1 VWALAAAACLVECSV
16 CVEQDAASPQPEATR
31 KMPWKEPGEKPREP
45 RGREPWG
52 SGQGSGP
59 DLDAWLRKARR
70 SLGPFGRGPL
80 GAVALVVLVIV
91 LWFLIGGWISIG
103 PQQAGVVLRLGRF
116 ERVLPPGVHLR
127 LPAPIDQVTRVD
139 VGHPR
144 SVGDEARLLTQD
156 GQIALVDYSVQ
167 YKVVDAE
174 KFLFAARSA
183 EDAVRDAA
191 AAAARA
197 EVGTHSLACL
207 VGGLGLPCSAPFAKT
222 ELASAMTAHIQAS
235 LAETQAD
242 LGLAVSAVSIQSVDV
257 PAEFKQSFD
266 AIPAAHD
273 AARTARATAAADV
286 VRSKAETVNQAAS
299 IKTAAAAYQRKAV
312 ADANAAAARFGQLV
326 AQYQAAPE
334 VTRHQLWLDAMRDVL
349 TKNHVVVNTGSG
361 DVVVQFPVRHPAP
374 AVAPASA
381 ASGAPAPGIPLPASA
396 ASAAEA
402 ITSGPALQAAHP

>member
-1 VWALAAAACLVECSV
+1 
-16 CVEQDAASPQPEATR
+16 
-31 KMPWKEPGEKPREP
+31 MPWKEPGEKPREP

-52 SGQGSGP
+52 SGRGGQGRGP

-80 GAVALVVLVIV
+80 GVVALAVLVIV
-91 LWFLIGGWISIG
+91 LWFLIGGWVSIG
-103 PQQAGVVLRLGRF
+103 PQQAGVVLRFGRF
-116 ERVLPPGVHLR
+116 ERVLSPGVHLR
-127 LPAPIDQVTRVD
+127 LPAPIDQVTKVD

-144 SVGDEARLLTQD
+144 NVGDEARLLTRD

-191 AAAARA
+191 AAAARV
-197 EVGTHSLACL
+197 EVGTHTLACL
-207 VGGLGLPCSAPFAKT
+207 IGSLGLPCSEPFAKAT
-222 ELASAMTAHIQAS
+222 LASAMTAHVQAS
-235 LAETQAD
+235 LAAAQAD
-242 LGLAVSAVSIQSVDV
+242 LGLAVTEVSIQSMDV
-257 PAEFKQSFD
+257 PAEVKQSFD

-286 VRSKAETVNQAAS
+286 VRSKAEAVNQTAS
-299 IKTAAAAYQRKAV
+299 IKTAAAAYQRKVV
-312 ADANAAAARFGQLV
+312 ADANAAVARFGQLV

-334 VTRHQLWLDAMRDVL
+334 VTRHRLWLDAMQDVL

-361 DVVVQFPVRHPAP
+361 DVVVQFPVLHPEPAGAP
-374 AVAPASA
+374 AGA
-381 ASGAPAPGIPLPASA
+381 ASSAPAPGIPLPASA
-396 ASAAEA
+396 TTAAEA
-402 ITSGPALQAAHP
+402 TTSGPALQAVHP